1 MAWTYLVIA
10 GLVECAWAMGLK
22 YTAGYTRCWPSLFT
36 ILSSLQDAATKSF
49 GSKMQFGALVAF
61 VVAMTLF
68 SVFGITSAFWAI
80 VAGLFASLLVERSQ
94 LIDFWEGRNG
104 LSNR

>member
-1 MAWTYLVIA
+1 LYGT
-10 GLVECAWAMGLK
+10 
-22 YTAGYTRCWPSLFT
+22 P
-36 ILSSLQDAATKSF
+36 DALAKSF

-61 VVAMTLF
+61 VVAMTPF

-94 LIDFWEGRNG
+94 LIDYWEGGNG